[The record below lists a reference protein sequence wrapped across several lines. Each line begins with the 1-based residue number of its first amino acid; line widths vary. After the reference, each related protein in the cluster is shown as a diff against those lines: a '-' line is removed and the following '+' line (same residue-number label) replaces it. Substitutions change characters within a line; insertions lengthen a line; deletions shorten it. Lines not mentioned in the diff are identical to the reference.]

1 MKILG
6 NIFWLLLGGF
16 VISIYYAIVGL
27 LFCCTIIGIPFGL
40 QLLKMAG
47 FAFWPF
53 GREVTSGE
61 NDNGCLSI
69 FMNVLWILLG
79 GIEIALLHFGFGITC
94 CLTIIGIPF
103 GIQHFKMGILAIIP
117 FGKELK

>member
-1 MKILG
+1 MKTLG
-6 NIFWLLLGGF
+6 NIFWIIFGGF

-27 LFCCTIIGIPFGL
+27 LFCCTIVGIPFGL

-47 FAFWPF
+47 FALWPF

-69 FMNVLWILLG
+69 FMNILWILLG
-79 GIEIALLHFGFGITC
+79 GIEIAFLHLGFGIVY

-103 GIQHFKMGILAIIP
+103 GMQHFKMGILAILP
-117 FGKELK
+117 FGKVIK